1 MSNMNDK
8 TDGGDSLLTV
18 IVAGGANL
26 AIAVA
31 KLVAGL
37 VSGSASML
45 SEAAHSAADT
55 VTEVL
60 LFTAIKR
67 GERPADRRHPLG
79 YGNAAF
85 LWALIAAC
93 FTLVVGA
100 GFSVTHGFHT
110 IFDGEELTDFTVS
123 YVVLAVSFALESV
136 SMFQGLRQLRQSAT
150 RWETRPFALLRRTSD
165 TMLKAVVL
173 EDSAALAGIL
183 IAFGG
188 LGLTQLTGN
197 TAWDGAG
204 SVAIGLLLLFVA
216 VTLIRANASLLLN
229 RSASPGLERRI
240 LAHLQA
246 FPEVERVV
254 ELLTV
259 VIGPNRML
267 VAARIDF
274 VDEATGAALEAA
286 SAEVERRLRREFPEI
301 REVFLDP
308 TSSAEDR
315 F

>member
-1 MSNMNDK
+1 MSSMNDK
-8 TDGGDSLLTV
+8 ADGGDSLLTV
-18 IVAGGANL
+18 VVAGGANL

-37 VSGSASML
+37 LGGSASML

-67 GERPADRRHPLG
+67 GEKPADRGHPLG

-100 GFSVTHGFHT
+100 GFSITHGFHT
-110 IFDGEELTDFTVS
+110 VFDGEELSDFTLS
-123 YVVLAVSFALESV
+123 YIVLGVSFVLEGV
-136 SMFQGLRQLRQSAT
+136 SMFQGLRQLRKSAT
-150 RWETRPFALLRRTSD
+150 RWETRPFALLKRTSD

-173 EDSAALAGIL
+173 EDSAALAGIV
-183 IAFGG
+183 IAG
-188 LGLTQLTGN
+188 LGLGMTQLTGN
-197 TAWDGAG
+197 TVWDGVG
-204 SVAIGLLLLFVA
+204 SVLIGLLLLFVA
-216 VTLIRANASLLLN
+216 ITLIRANASLLLN
-229 RSASPGLERRI
+229 RSASPVVERRI
-240 LAHLQA
+240 REHLEVL
-246 FPEVERVV
+246 PEVERIV

-259 VIGPNRML
+259 LIGPNRIL

-286 SAEVERRLRREFPEI
+286 SARVERTLRGEFPEI

-315 F
+315 I

>member
-1 MSNMNDK
+1 MNDK

-18 IVAGGANL
+18 VVAGGANL

-37 VSGSASML
+37 VGGSASML

-67 GERPADRRHPLG
+67 GEKPADRGHPLG

-110 IFDGEELTDFTVS
+110 IFDGEELTDFTLS
-123 YVVLAVSFALESV
+123 YVVLAVSFVLEGV
-136 SMFQGLRQLRQSAT
+136 SMFQGLRQLRQSAS

-173 EDSAALAGIL
+173 EDSAALAGIV
-183 IAFGG
+183 IAGAG

-197 TAWDGAG
+197 TVFDGIG
-204 SVAIGLLLLFVA
+204 SVLIGLLLLFVA

-229 RSASPGLERRI
+229 RSASPALEGRI
-240 LAHLQA
+240 REHLEVL
-246 FPEVERVV
+246 PEVERIV

-259 VIGPNRML
+259 LIGPNRIL

-286 SAEVERRLRREFPEI
+286 SATVERTLRSEFPEI

-315 F
+315 P

>member
-1 MSNMNDK
+1 MSSMNDK

-18 IVAGGANL
+18 VVAGGANL

-37 VSGSASML
+37 VGGSASML

-67 GERPADRRHPLG
+67 GEKPADRGHPLG

-110 IFDGEELTDFTVS
+110 IFDGEELTDFTLS
-123 YVVLAVSFALESV
+123 YVVLAVSFVLEGV
-136 SMFQGLRQLRQSAT
+136 SMFQGLRQLRQSAS

-173 EDSAALAGIL
+173 EDSAALAGIV
-183 IAFGG
+183 IAGAG

-197 TAWDGAG
+197 TVFDGIG
-204 SVAIGLLLLFVA
+204 SVLIGLLLLFVA

-229 RSASPGLERRI
+229 RSASPALEGRI
-240 LAHLQA
+240 REHLEVL
-246 FPEVERVV
+246 PEVERIV

-259 VIGPNRML
+259 LIGPNRIL

-286 SAEVERRLRREFPEI
+286 SATVERTLRSEFPEI

-315 F
+315 P

>member
-1 MSNMNDK
+1 MSSMNDK

-18 IVAGGANL
+18 VVAGGANL

-37 VSGSASML
+37 VGGSASML

-67 GERPADRRHPLG
+67 GEKPADRAHPLG

-110 IFDGEELTDFTVS
+110 IFDGEELTDFTLS
-123 YVVLAVSFALESV
+123 YIVLAVSFALESV

-150 RWETRPFALLRRTSD
+150 RWDTRPFALLRRTSD

-173 EDSAALAGIL
+173 EDSAALAGIV
-183 IAFGG
+183 IAALG
-188 LGLTQLTGN
+188 LGLTQATGN
-197 TAWDGAG
+197 TVWDGVG
-204 SVAIGLLLLFVA
+204 SVLIGLLLLLVA

-229 RSASPGLERRI
+229 RSASPGLEQRI
-240 LAHLQA
+240 RGHLEVL
-246 FPEVERVV
+246 PEVERIV

-259 VIGPNRML
+259 LIGPNRIL

-286 SAEVERRLRREFPEI
+286 SARVERTLREEFPEI

-308 TSSAEDR
+308 TSSSEDR
-315 F
+315 L